1 MFSTVW
7 KFNNCLTL
15 IEEELI
21 FGFYTILLWSILSI
35 QKGRY
40 ILKKEQQRPWLFRVI
55 KYLVRMFYPKM
66 EVVGMEKS
74 PDEPMVIVGNHAQ
87 LHGPIACELYF
98 PDNYYTWCA
107 GQMMNLK
114 EVPAY
119 AYKDF
124 WSQKPKVVRPLFK
137 LISYIIA
144 PLSVL
149 IFNNARTIAVY
160 RDNRILST
168 FRESITKLQD
178 EKSVV
183 IFPEHDVKYNHI
195 VYDFQEGFVD
205 LARLYYKRT
214 GKELSFVPLYMSPK
228 LKKMYL
234 GKSIKFSADA
244 PIAEERR
251 RICDYLMNEITDIAV
266 GLPEHTVIPYRN
278 IPKKYYPKNIQKE
291 GQNEKTTS

>member
-1 MFSTVW
+1 MN
-7 KFNNCLTL
+7 KN
-15 IEEELI
+15 
-21 FGFYTILLWSILSI
+21 
-35 QKGRY
+35 
-40 ILKKEQQRPWLFRVI
+40 KKKPWLFRSI
-55 KYLVRMFYPKM
+55 KYLVRLFYPKM
-66 EVVGMEKS
+66 EVVGLENL
-74 PDEPMVIVGNHAQ
+74 PDEPCAIIGNHTQ

-107 GQMMNLK
+107 APMMKLK
-114 EVPAY
+114 EVPKY
-119 AYKDF
+119 TYTDF
-124 WSQKPKVVRPLFK
+124 WSQKPKALRPLFR
-137 LISYIIA
+137 LVSYIIA

-178 EKSVV
+178 GKSVV

-205 LARLYYKRT
+205 IARLYYKRT
-214 GKELSFVPLYMSPK
+214 GKELSFVPLYIAPK
-228 LKKMYL
+228 LKKIYL
-234 GKSIKFSADA
+234 GKPIKFCAET

-251 RICDYLMNEITDIAV
+251 RICDYLMNEITDIAE

-278 IPKKYYPKNIQKE
+278 IPKKLYPKNTQKE
-291 GQNEKTTS
+291 AGK